1 MEKEMA
7 THSSILA
14 WKSPWTE
21 ESGGLKSMGLH
32 DWACVHKGGGKW
44 VGSNKVVELKKK
56 NNYILINIYYFYY
69 KIYYLYHIK

>member
-1 MEKEMA
+1 MA

-21 ESGGLKSMGLH
+21 ESGRLKCMGLH
-32 DWACVHKGGGKW
+32 DWACVHEGGGKW

-56 NNYILINIYYFYY
+56 NWQALNRHFA
-69 KIYYLYHIK
+69 KEDT